1 MKVWTRYLGNWKK
14 FRSWM
19 QRAKEK
25 SHATFNMLYDHF
37 FSIDGVI
44 FPGNNSSLS
53 PVQVILRSTIIALR
67 HVLGAGLDLLRLECL
82 ESLDTKTRDRLL
94 EKKYK

>member
-1 MKVWTRYLGNWKK
+1 
-14 FRSWM
+14 M
-19 QRAKEK
+19 QRVKEK
-25 SHATFNMLYDHF
+25 FH
-37 FSIDGVI
+37 VI
-44 FPGNNSSLS
+44 FNTLYVVCLRKYICSENNFFLS
-53 PVQVILRSTIIALR
+53 PTQVILRSTIIALR